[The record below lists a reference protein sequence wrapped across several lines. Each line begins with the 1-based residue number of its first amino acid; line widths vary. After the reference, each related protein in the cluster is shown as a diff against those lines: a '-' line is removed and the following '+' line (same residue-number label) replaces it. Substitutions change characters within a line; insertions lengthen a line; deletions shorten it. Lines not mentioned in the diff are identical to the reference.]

1 MNKTIIKQ
9 FVICLFSGLIA
20 FLGLMS
26 IAALVLLKFPVSQS
40 SYMPIAF
47 SLSVICSALT
57 SFFAT
62 RVTKLKG
69 IIIGS
74 ISALA
79 FDIFSALIFL
89 TANSGKLSGTFFI
102 LAAVN
107 LIVGT
112 VAGIYAANL
121 KRKR

>member
-9 FVICLFSGLIA
+9 FAVCLISGLAA
-20 FLGLMS
+20 FLVLVS

-40 SYMPIAF
+40 SYYAIAF
-47 SLSVICSALT
+47 TISVICATLT
-57 SFFAT
+57 SFINT
-62 RVTKLKG
+62 RITKQKG

-74 ISALA
+74 TTALL
-79 FDIFSALIFL
+79 FDLFLAVLLLIAGAESL
-89 TANSGKLSGTFFI
+89 SGKFFV

-107 LIVGT
+107 FVAGT
-112 VAGIYAANL
+112 AAGIYAANL

>member
-9 FVICLFSGLIA
+9 FIISLFSGLIA
-20 FLGLMS
+20 FLALMS
-26 IAALVLLKFPVSQS
+26 IAALVLLKFPLSQD

-47 SLSVICSALT
+47 AISVICAALT

-62 RVTKLKG
+62 RITKLKG
-69 IIIGS
+69 IVIGS
-74 ISALA
+74 ITALA
-79 FDIFSALIFL
+79 FDLFSAIILL
-89 TANSGKLSGTFFI
+89 VANSGKLGGTFFI

-121 KRKR
+121 KRK